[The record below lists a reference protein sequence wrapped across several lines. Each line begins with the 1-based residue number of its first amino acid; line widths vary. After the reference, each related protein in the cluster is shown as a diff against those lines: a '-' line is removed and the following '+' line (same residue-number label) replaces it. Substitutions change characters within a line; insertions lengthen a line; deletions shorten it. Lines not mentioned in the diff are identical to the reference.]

1 MKNSSSTSFNHGW
14 TYDVFVSFYGDDTL
28 YGFTGNLYNT
38 LGRKG
43 INTFKDDIKLKK
55 GEEISTDL
63 LQTIDESR
71 IAIIGANWCSSTAS
85 SVHFFLILLE
95 MTMDLS
101 CHVDCFA
108 GWFEGCTLHLDCI
121 GMGHGKIWIGRNGT
135 ALVWKRS

>member
-28 YGFTGNLYNT
+28 YGFTDNLYNT

-63 LQTIDESR
+63 LKTIDESR
-71 IAIIGANWCSSTAS
+71 IAIIVFS
-85 SVHFFLILLE
+85 
-95 MTMDLS
+95 
-101 CHVDCFA
+101 
-108 GWFEGCTLHLDCI
+108 
-121 GMGHGKIWIGRNGT
+121 
-135 ALVWKRS
+135 